1 MKKIAVKLGIDSEDL
16 ASCVSCGLCLPHCPT
31 YRVTQEESAS
41 PRGRI
46 ALMRQAESTGLIDQ
60 TFVDFMDACI
70 QCRGCETAC
79 PAGVP
84 FGSMMETTREALTEQ
99 TSYQSWWRRWGYRV
113 LGCPNILTIGSRAL
127 AVLQRLKLLP
137 SKLALPKIPLMQA
150 PLVASGEDVWLFT
163 GCVMD
168 VWMRD
173 THRATQRIIEA
184 AGAGVRFP
192 GKKAACCGALHV
204 HAGLG
209 EEARRL
215 ARRTMGAFPGDA
227 PILVDSAGCGAQMKE
242 YGHLLNTSDA
252 HKFSQRVLDVHEWLV
267 NHLDELPAAHAN
279 PPRIAIQDPCH
290 LRHVQQAH
298 DPVRVVLARYAD
310 PVILD
315 DEGLCCGAGGAYS
328 ALHPDTAAAVR
339 ERKIESINR
348 AQVYEVASANPGCLL
363 HLQAGGVRVRHPLEI
378 IDDLMRKD
386 I

>member
-1 MKKIAVKLGIDSEDL
+1 MKKVAVKLGIDSEDL

-84 FGSMMETTREALTEQ
+84 FGSMMETTREALTQQ

-113 LGCPNILTIGSRAL
+113 LGCPNILTMGSRAL

-150 PLVASGEDVWLFT
+150 PLVPSGEDVWLFT

-173 THRATQRIIEA
+173 THRATQRVIEA

-192 GKKAACCGALHV
+192 DKKAACCGALHV

-215 ARRTMGAFPGDA
+215 ARRTMSAFPGDA

-328 ALHPDTAAAVR
+328 ALYPDTAAAVR

-348 AQVYEVASANPGCLL
+348 AQVHEVASANPGCLL

-378 IDDLMRKD
+378 VDDLMRKD

>member
-1 MKKIAVKLGIDSEDL
+1 MKKVAVELGIDSEDL

-60 TFVDFMDACI
+60 NFVDYMDACI

-84 FGSMMETTREALTEQ
+84 FGSMMETTREALAEQ
-99 TSYQSWWRRWGYRV
+99 TSYQPWWRRWGYRV
-113 LGCPNILTIGSRAL
+113 LGWPNILAVGSKAL
-127 AVLQRLKLLP
+127 AVLQKLKLLP
-137 SKLALPKIPLMQA
+137 PKLALPKIPLMQA
-150 PLVASGEDVWLFT
+150 PLVPSGEDVWLFT

-168 VWMRD
+168 AWMRD
-173 THRATQRIIEA
+173 THRATQRVIEA
-184 AGAGVRFP
+184 AGAGVSFP
-192 GKKAACCGALHV
+192 DKKAACCGALHV
-204 HAGLG
+204 HAGLK

-215 ARRTMGAFPGDA
+215 ARRTMGAFPGEA
-227 PILVDSAGCGAQMKE
+227 PILVDSAGCGAQLKE
-242 YGHLLNTSDA
+242 YGDLLNTSDA

-267 NHLDELPAAHAN
+267 DHLDELPAAHAN

-290 LRHVQQAH
+290 LRHVQQSH
-298 DPVRVVLARYAD
+298 DPVRAVLARYAD

-315 DEGLCCGAGGAYS
+315 DDGLCCGAGGAYS
-328 ALHPDTAAAVR
+328 MLHPDTAAAVR

-348 AQVYEVASANPGCLL
+348 AQVKEVASANPGCLL
-363 HLQAGGVRVRHPLEI
+363 HLQAGGMTVRHPMEI
-378 IDDLMRKD
+378 VDDLMRKGS
-386 I
+386 

>member
-1 MKKIAVKLGIDSEDL
+1 MKKVAVELGIDSEDL

-60 TFVDFMDACI
+60 NFVDYMDACI

-84 FGSMMETTREALTEQ
+84 FGSMMETTREALAEQ
-99 TSYQSWWRRWGYRV
+99 TSYQPWWRRWGYRV
-113 LGCPNILTIGSRAL
+113 LGWPNILAVGSKAL
-127 AVLQRLKLLP
+127 AVLQKLKLLP
-137 SKLALPKIPLMQA
+137 PKLALPKIPLMQA
-150 PLVASGEDVWLFT
+150 PLVPSGEDVWLFT

-168 VWMRD
+168 AWMRD
-173 THRATQRIIEA
+173 THRATQRVIEA
-184 AGAGVRFP
+184 AGAGVSFP
-192 GKKAACCGALHV
+192 DKKAACCGALHV
-204 HAGLG
+204 HAGLR

-215 ARRTMGAFPGDA
+215 ARRTMGAFPGEA
-227 PILVDSAGCGAQMKE
+227 PILVDSAGCGAQLKE
-242 YGHLLNTSDA
+242 YGDLLNTPDA

-267 NHLDELPAAHAN
+267 DHLDELPAAHAN

-290 LRHVQQAH
+290 LRHVQQSH
-298 DPVRVVLARYAD
+298 DPVRAVLARYAD

-315 DEGLCCGAGGAYS
+315 DDGLCCGAGGAYS
-328 ALHPDTAAAVR
+328 MLHPDTAAAVR

-348 AQVYEVASANPGCLL
+348 AQVKEVASANPGCLL
-363 HLQAGGVRVRHPLEI
+363 HLQAGGMKVRHPMEI
-378 IDDLMRKD
+378 VDDLMRKGS
-386 I
+386 